1 MLNMTSQAEVC
12 WFVLRS

>member
-1 MLNMTSQAEVC
+1 MLIMTSQAEVC